1 MKKCFLAIFAI
12 AAISATA
19 SLANAQEVSR
29 FRNTYIV
36 KKKTDPANNDSTAS
50 GTTFGKNYMAALNP
64 KPMEGFADWC
74 RTNHVF
80 DNLDAAVTIGTG
92 GFGFELA
99 TPVTKWTRVRA
110 GVEWIP
116 SFHLPLSFDIS
127 SFNNDGVSND
137 ISHIQEMVYDMT
149 GLEMDEEVKMTAQPK
164 MLNFKFLVDVF
175 PFQENRHWHFTAGFY
190 VGSSVAGR
198 AENKRSQMTTLV
210 ALNLYNRAY
219 DYFMNVEDIYD
230 VPLGG
235 GNYLDPDQVLELQEK
250 FKEYGRVG
258 IHIGDFKD
266 GKPYMMEPS
275 KDGYVRAK
283 AKTNIFKPYL
293 GFGYSGALDDMK
305 KWNVGVEAGLLFWG
319 GAPQVILHDGVNMN
333 KDLINV
339 RGKVGDYLNFMKAV
353 PVYPLVNFKISYSFF

>member
-1 MKKCFLAIFAI
+1 MKKSFLAIFAL
-12 AAISATA
+12 AATA
-19 SLANAQEVSR
+19 GCYSIADAQNVSR

-36 KKKTDPANNDSTAS
+36 KEKKEISVPDSADQRS
-50 GTTFGKNYMAALNP
+50 KFGKNYMAALNP

-80 DNLDAAVTIGTG
+80 DNLEAAVTVGTG
-92 GFGFELA
+92 GLGFELA
-99 TPVTKWTRVRA
+99 TPVTNWTRIRA

-116 SFHLPLSFDIS
+116 SFHLPLTFDIS
-127 SFNNDGVSND
+127 SMNNEGETTD

-149 GLEMDEEVKMTAQPK
+149 GLEMDDEVKMIAKPN

-198 AENKRSQMTTLV
+198 AVNKRNQMTTLV

-219 DYFMNVEDIYD
+219 DYFLSVEDIYD

-250 FKEYGRVG
+250 FREYGRAG

-266 GKPYMMEPS
+266 GKPYIMEPS

-293 GFGYSGALDDMK
+293 GFGYSGALDK
-305 KWNVGVEAGLLFWG
+305 QQRWNVGVEAGVLFWG

-333 KDLINV
+333 KDLTHV
-339 RGKVGDYLNFMKAV
+339 RGKVGDYLDFMKAL